1 MKTDTEPQNQNTNYS
16 QQVAASLLEI
26 GAVGFKPENPITFKS
41 GIISPVYVDNRKFP
55 YFPKHWSK
63 VISGFEQLIQE
74 KNLEFDVIAGIET
87 AGIPHSAALGYKL
100 QEPSVFVRKKIKDH
114 GTKSRVEGGSVEN
127 KKILLIEDLVTT
139 GSSSLAGVSALRS
152 ESAIVTDCLAII
164 TYDFPEAKENFHAEN
179 VTLHTLTTFT
189 LVLETAIKENILTV
203 EQKEIVADWFSD
215 PHGWA
220 TRHGHA

>member
-1 MKTDTEPQNQNTNYS
+1 MQDNYA
-16 QQVAASLLEI
+16 QQVATSLLEI
-26 GAVGFKPENPITFKS
+26 GAVGFRPENPITFKS

-55 YFPKHWSK
+55 YYPEHWSK
-63 VISGFEQLIQE
+63 VIAGFESLIQK

-100 QEPSVFVRKKIKDH
+100 QQPSVFVRKQIKDH
-114 GTKSRVEGGSVEN
+114 GTKSRVEGGVVEG

-139 GSSSLAGVSALRS
+139 GSSSLAGVSALKS

-164 TYDFPEAKENFHAEN
+164 TYDFPEAKENFDAAE
-179 VTLHTLTTFT
+179 VSLHTLTTFT
-189 LVLETAIKENILTV
+189 LVLETAIKQNILTV
-203 EQKEIVADWFSD
+203 AQKEIVADWFSD